1 MAKDPYSRI
10 LSTRIRYSSSIDQ
23 MKELK
28 DPRGQKLWLKGF
40 QFEISF
46 FVSAETPSF
55 SRNTGIT
62 GHKYVF
68 TIVTETIWP

>member
-1 MAKDPYSRI
+1 
-10 LSTRIRYSSSIDQ
+10 

>member
-1 MAKDPYSRI
+1 MGDPHDAEYHK
-10 LSTRIRYSSSIDQ
+10 YSIDQ